1 MKGTLLGHSA
11 FHYLVSIDNYYVA
24 VWAAVS
30 RDLVPELVQEMFRGV
45 TVCFAFKNSDKQ
57 TVIDFMV
64 SEDNRLIAN
73 GSMNSTNLIGS
84 KYRGYPG
91 RKHFF
96 NLYEPQK

>member
-11 FHYLVSIDNYYVA
+11 FHYLVSIDDYYVA

-84 KYRGYPG
+84 KYRGYPR

-96 NLYEPQK
+96 